1 MGICGIFSG
10 IAALIGPILTIFF
23 LKEPKDYLIIYIA
36 GVAPTIA
43 SFFIAIFIK
52 VEEKKKKEVPN
63 IDNINSND
71 EVENLDNENL
81 NEDGVELNVNKNK

>member
-1 MGICGIFSG
+1 M
-10 IAALIGPILTIFF
+10 LQL
-23 LKEPKDYLIIYIA
+23 LHL
-36 GVAPTIA
+36 
-43 SFFIAIFIK
+43 FFIAIFIK

-81 NEDGVELNVNKNK
+81 NEDGVELNANKNK